1 MCDWR
6 QAAVISLLTLFGV
19 FIGAWLTSKF
29 YGDR

>member
-19 FIGAWLTSKF
+19 FIGMWLTGKLN
-29 YGDR
+29 GDR